1 MFQVVGW
8 YWIINMQT
16 TVVVVCIVSSY
27 MERITVEGTVIEK

>member
-8 YWIINMQT
+8 YCIITMQT
-16 TVVVVCIVSSY
+16 TVVFVCIISFY

>member
-8 YWIINMQT
+8 YWIITMQT
-16 TVVVVCIVSSY
+16 TVVVCINSFY